1 MLKPAVFLDRDG
13 VINED
18 LGYVYKI
25 DDFKWIQGAQESIK
39 HLNDRGYYVFIV
51 TNQSGIAR
59 GLYSENDIDYLHKY
73 INEELSKINAKI
85 DEFFYSPY
93 HPNFKKYEN
102 LSNMRKPDTG
112 MIELAFQKWPILKS
126 SSFLIGDNITDIEC
140 ANKFGIN
147 SFLFDG
153 NNLYKFLKKINFPN

>member
-18 LGYVYKI
+18 LGYVYKKKQ
-25 DDFKWIQGAQESIK
+25 FEWIKGAKETIK
-39 HLNDRGYYVFIV
+39 YLNDKDYYVFVI

-59 GLYSENDIDYLHKY
+59 GLYNENDVDYLHKY
-73 INEELSKINAKI
+73 INSELHKINAKI

-93 HPNFKKYEN
+93 HPNFKEYKN
-102 LSNMRKPDTG
+102 LSNLRKPKTG

-126 SSFLIGDNITDIEC
+126 GSFLIGDSKTDIEC
-140 ANKFGIN
+140 ANNFGIN
-147 SFLFDG
+147 GFLFQE
-153 NNLYKFLKKINFPN
+153 NNLYNFIKKIK